1 MYHPSTGEAEA
12 EGSQGIGGWPGL
24 HTMFQA
30 RQGYI
35 HSETLTQTLREREKE
50 REGERDDESRRGRER

>member
-12 EGSQGIGGWPGL
+12 EGSQGIGGRPGL

-35 HSETLTQTLREREKE
+35 HSETLTQTLRARENE
-50 REGERDDESRRGRER
+50 REGERE